1 MFPALAAAWR
11 RLIAPLAW
19 HRRAPQP
26 VPGAEPAPEPERQPE
41 AAEPEAAGGDA
52 RPAESP
58 EHEADSPAG
67 DSRAVAPE
75 PDQQPEPA
83 KQAAVT
89 PDPDQQE
96 EEPVNATAAADLT
109 PFHHPHF
116 LDGRRD
122 TEYRYGARY
131 FFRLR
136 PFTGC
141 EPEPDMPDGLWNQL
155 SEDNYRLLRAEY
167 RLAYELWAQARFR
180 RDVTPML
187 RAAVPV
193 WQEYE
198 RARNAMAAA
207 FAAFWE
213 TSDIQWR
220 AQILR
225 LTDAHA
231 QAVAAAR
238 NWDDVA
244 ASLARA
250 QHEHLRDVGE
260 EHELDLRDVAADL
273 DISRWDIDTVDAYT
287 SSWSPKPAAGAV
299 REEIERQ
306 KSRLKEVDELA
317 TLRGGE

>member
-1 MFPALAAAWR
+1 MIPELAAVWR
-11 RLIAPLAW
+11 RLIAPLTW
-19 HRRAPQP
+19 HRRIPQP
-26 VPGAEPAPEPERQPE
+26 AP
-41 AAEPEAAGGDA
+41 AAEPEPAEPEPADS
-52 RPAESP
+52 RPAGP
-58 EHEADSPAG
+58 ADHEADAADSPADDG
-67 DSRAVAPE
+67 QTDA
-75 PDQQPEPA
+75 
-83 KQAAVT
+83 
-89 PDPDQQE
+89 PDPGRQE

-116 LDGRRD
+116 IDGRRD
-122 TEYRYGARY
+122 TEYRFGARY
-131 FFRLR
+131 FFQFR
-136 PFTGC
+136 PFTGS
-141 EPEPDMPDGLWNQL
+141 EPEPEMPDGLWNQL
-155 SEDNYRLLRAEY
+155 SEEEDYQLLRAEY
-167 RLAYELWAQARFR
+167 RLAYELWAKARFR

-198 RARNAMAAA
+198 QARNAMAAA

-238 NWDDVA
+238 NWDSVA
-244 ASLARA
+244 ASLVQA
-250 QHEHLRDVGE
+250 QDKHLRDVGE
-260 EHELDLRDVAADL
+260 EHELDLRDVAAGADL
-273 DISRWDIDTVDAYT
+273 DISTWEICGDYDYKRPEWHYGEFVT
-287 SSWSPKPAAGAV
+287 PAVRAV

-306 KSRLKEVDELA
+306 KERLKEVDELA

>member
-1 MFPALAAAWR
+1 MIPALAAAWQ
-11 RLIAPLAW
+11 RLIALLAW
-19 HRRAPQP
+19 HRRTPQHLPAAETAAPESTAPEPTAPEPAEQAGGDHP
-26 VPGAEPAPEPERQPE
+26 AEPA
-41 AAEPEAAGGDA
+41 D
-52 RPAESP
+52 
-58 EHEADSPAG
+58 HEAVTPVSPSG
-67 DSRAVAPE
+67 DG
-75 PDQQPEPA
+75 
-83 KQAAVT
+83 QADI

-116 LDGRRD
+116 IDGRRD
-122 TEYRYGARY
+122 TEYRFGTRY
-131 FFRLR
+131 FFQFR
-136 PFTGC
+136 PFTGS
-141 EPEPDMPDGLWNQL
+141 EPKPEMPDGLWNQL
-155 SEDNYRLLRAEY
+155 SEEDDYQLLRAEY
-167 RLAYELWAQARFR
+167 RLAYELWAKARFR
-180 RDVTPML
+180 RDVTSML

-198 RARNAMAAA
+198 QARNAMAAA

-238 NWDDVA
+238 NWDSVA
-244 ASLARA
+244 ASLTRA
-250 QHEHLRDVGE
+250 EHEHLRDVGE
-260 EHELDLRDVAADL
+260 EHELSLRDVAAETGL
-273 DISRWDIDTVDAYT
+273 DISTWEISGDYDYKRPEWHYGEFVTPTVR
-287 SSWSPKPAAGAV
+287 AV

-306 KSRLKEVDELA
+306 KERLKEVDELA